1 MESERHFYES
11 IFPSTGKTIIF
22 WYACQTRPMKQQ
34 MKSVHLIT
42 EHMLR
47 ALVTQTEGAIYQ
59 IRGNEDSAMK
69 LL

>member
-1 MESERHFYES
+1 MKYKRHFYES

-22 WYACQTRPMKQQ
+22 WYSCQIHPIKQQ

-59 IRGNEDSAMK
+59 ICGNEDSAMK